1 MLINHNRL
9 KQLHWRKNGL
19 IEAAGIIIS
28 TRLKIEKALTERK
41 AFDHKSA
48 TDAKEAKIDIQ
59 AVYETIKEAV
69 GKRAWTQKPENT
81 VHY

>member
-1 MLINHNRL
+1 
-9 KQLHWRKNGL
+9 L

-28 TRLKIEKALTERK
+28 ARLKIEKALQERK

-59 AVYETIKEAV
+59 PLLDLLERRGLIGRTAEGRIFMTKKGQDVQIR
-69 GKRAWTQKPENT
+69 GFLIIEN
-81 VHY
+81 

>member
-1 MLINHNRL
+1 
-9 KQLHWRKNGL
+9 L

-59 AVYETIKEAV
+59 PMLDLLERRCLIGRTAGGKIFMTKKGQDEQIRGFSIIK
-69 GKRAWTQKPENT
+69 N
-81 VHY
+81 